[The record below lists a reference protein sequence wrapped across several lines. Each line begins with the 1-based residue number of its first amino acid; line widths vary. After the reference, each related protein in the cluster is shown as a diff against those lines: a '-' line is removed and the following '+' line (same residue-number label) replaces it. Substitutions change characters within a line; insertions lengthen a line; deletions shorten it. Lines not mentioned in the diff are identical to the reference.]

1 MPISLRPGSIKGIR
15 CSWSIPE
22 SLPNTTRATSLQRSV
37 FRLQSWTSTA
47 QSSRVTTIIRWSST
61 ATAGPSARR
70 ATMPAARVWIL
81 CTGLGLGLLMVGLIF
96 AAFSAQRRLVREIE
110 QDSGVLDRFQQ
121 LAMGATRGHLTE
133 LERELLRLSKLA
145 ELQEAIVLG
154 DRATLLEQLR
164 PPLNR
169 LGKGPLR
176 VKRITF
182 YTPTGTVY
190 LRAHA
195 PDAYGEN
202 VLSHRRLVAEAVT
215 ARRALKGLEAEE
227 GVPYLWVVTP
237 FYHEGHFIGILE
249 MGSSFASVVEGIK
262 TAMGGEVA

>member
-1 MPISLRPGSIKGIR
+1 MAIMRQ
-15 CSWSIPE
+15 
-22 SLPNTTRATSLQRSV
+22 RA
-37 FRLQSWTSTA
+37 
-47 QSSRVTTIIRWSST
+47 
-61 ATAGPSARR
+61 
-70 ATMPAARVWIL
+70 AARVWIL
-81 CTGLGLGLLMVGLIF
+81 FTGFGLGLLMVGLIF
-96 AAFSAQRRLVREIE
+96 AAFSAQQRLAREIE

-121 LAMGATRGHLTE
+121 LTMGATRGHLTE

-145 ELQEAIVLG
+145 ELQDAITIG
-154 DRATLLEQLR
+154 DRATLLEQLH

-195 PDAYGEN
+195 PDSYGEN

-215 ARRALKGLEAEE
+215 ARRTLKGLEAEE
-227 GVPYLWVVTP
+227 GVPYLWAVTP
-237 FYHEGHFIGILE
+237 LYHEGHFIGVLE
-249 MGSSFASVVEGIK
+249 MGSSLASVVEGIK
-262 TAMGGEVA
+262 TATGGEVAVLLRTKTPQVTESSDPTLFAKLALRLHLQEGAPAHIRQVVAVEGKTYAASLMPLKDF